1 MEYTI
6 RSFKGTRTEQQD
18 RAAVI
23 VKENGIFAV
32 VCDGMGGC
40 ENGGT
45 ISRVAVE
52 ELCFRFEHSV
62 CSDFIGFMSK
72 EAADLDKKIGRI
84 YRRRGGTTLLAAFVD
99 NSGKLSWFS
108 LGDSRLYLYGKD
120 GAEQLTEDHNY
131 FAKLNKMLAE
141 GRITEETYRR
151 EAQRGHALT
160 SFLGV
165 NGLSLCCT
173 GERQIERTDVVLL
186 TSDGLYKA
194 VRPESFCEIVR
205 SGGGLESAADDM
217 LGSVCKIKD
226 RAIDNTTFILIGI
239 GV

>member
-1 MEYTI
+1 
-6 RSFKGTRTEQQD
+6 
-18 RAAVI
+18 
-23 VKENGIFAV
+23 
-32 VCDGMGGC
+32 MGGHNAGDYASRFTV
-40 ENGGT
+40 ETFAQLVKSYDYVDTVT
-45 ISRVAVE
+45 ILMEAVTE
-52 ELCFRFEHSV
+52 VNRLLLEKSSQLPELE
-62 CSDFIGFMSK
+62 GM
-72 EAADLDKKIGRI
+72 
-84 YRRRGGTTLLAAFVD
+84 GTTLVAATVED
-99 NSGKLSWFS
+99 NILKVANV
-108 LGDSRLYLYGKD
+108 GDSRLYLYGKD

-194 VRPESFCEIVR
+194 IRPESFCEIVR
-205 SGGGLESAADDM
+205 SGGGLESAADNM